1 MKKTLILNLTKDAF
15 AKYIATESFIPAY
28 NEGLDKITP
37 YFDKTTAIKHLKSIR
52 LDEGKEYIQYL
63 AAAYDNGDIPYADII
78 KSYFDFA
85 KIVTDVDTF
94 LEELITIYY
103 NEILY
108 HLSIS
113 VLVFDENT
121 PIESQFMQELI
132 IDKICEYQAEPVGNY
147 AS

>member
-1 MKKTLILNLTKDAF
+1 MKETLILNLTKDAF

-28 NEGLDKITP
+28 NEGLDKIMP

-63 AAAYDNGDIPYADII
+63 AVAYDNGDLPYADFV

-94 LEELITIYY
+94 LEELIAVYY
-103 NEILY
+103 SDIFY
-108 HLSIS
+108 HLSVS
-113 VLVFDENT
+113 FLVFDENT
-121 PIESQFMQELI
+121 PIESQIMQELI
-132 IDKICEYQAEPVGNY
+132 IDKICDLCCYI
-147 AS
+147 

>member
-1 MKKTLILNLTKDAF
+1 MKETLILNLTKDAF

-28 NEGLDKITP
+28 SGDLDKIMP

-52 LDEGKEYIQYL
+52 LDEGKEYIRYL
-63 AAAYDNGDIPYADII
+63 AAAYDEGNLPSTDFNQ
-78 KSYFDFA
+78 SYFNFA

-94 LEELITIYY
+94 LEELITVYY
-103 NEILY
+103 SDIFY
-108 HLSIS
+108 YLSVS
-113 VLVFDENT
+113 FLVFDENT

-132 IDKICEYQAEPVGNY
+132 IDKICKYQAEPVENY